1 MVQMTKSFE
10 HWCFT
15 YHKDIFVQLSFGHLE
30 LLTDEF
36 GQEYLDWCQTDEGK
50 QYLEGGTNNV

>member
-1 MVQMTKSFE
+1 MTKSFE

-30 LLTDEF
+30 LLTDELW
-36 GQEYLDWCQTDEGK
+36 QEYLDWCQTDEGK
-50 QYLEGGTNNV
+50 QYLEGGANNV